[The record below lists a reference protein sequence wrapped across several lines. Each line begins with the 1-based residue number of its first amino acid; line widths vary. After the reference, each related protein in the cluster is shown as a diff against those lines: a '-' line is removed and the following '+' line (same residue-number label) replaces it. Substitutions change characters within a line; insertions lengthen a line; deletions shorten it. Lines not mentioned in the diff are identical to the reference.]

1 MRVLLKAWMVYLVV
15 LALYLSAGENA
26 SAWEIDESASVRQ
39 VIDGELLDASPVGT
53 VRLADINAPDVGE
66 PGYVA
71 ARDGLSSMV
80 LNQQVFFDVD
90 DLNRTDILGRLVCV
104 VYVRHNATH
113 LRNVNQAL
121 IDLGLADLVDFVNE
135 FDPTTWTLYVYHPES
150 AGPSGTFDI
159 LWPTVA
165 VATVAGIGLAY
176 VLVRPRKRRPS

>member
-1 MRVLLKAWMVYLVV
+1 
-15 LALYLSAGENA
+15 
-26 SAWEIDESASVRQ
+26 
-39 VIDGELLDASPVGT
+39 
-53 VRLADINAPDVGE
+53 
-66 PGYVA
+66 
-71 ARDGLSSMV
+71 V